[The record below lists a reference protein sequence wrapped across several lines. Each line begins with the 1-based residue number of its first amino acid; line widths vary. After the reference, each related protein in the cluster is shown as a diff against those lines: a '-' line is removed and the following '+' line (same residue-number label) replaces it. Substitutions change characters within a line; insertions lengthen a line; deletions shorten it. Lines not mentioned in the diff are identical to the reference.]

1 MMSLLEYILPAGAWI
16 TLIAAAVYC
25 YKIARESEK

>member
-1 MMSLLEYILPAGAWI
+1 MSLLEYILTAGAWI

-25 YKIARESEK
+25 FKMVKESEK

>member
-1 MMSLLEYILPAGAWI
+1 MSLLEYILTAGAWI

-25 YKIARESEK
+25 FKLVKDSEK